1 MGVNMTYDNAS
12 YLIGVDIGGTCTDV
26 AMIDSRT
33 RRQYFFKTETVPNEV
48 EQGVVNAVSGI
59 LKRQDRRPEDCAA
72 FIHGTTLALNAVLT
86 RNGAKVGLIVTHGFG
101 DVLEVGRLQMPDPF
115 NFYTQKPRPLVRRNF
130 VCEVDERILGNG
142 RIDTP
147 LDVASVEKAA
157 EDLVN
162 KGAELLAICFINGFK
177 NPAHE
182 REAARIIRK
191 RHPSIVLSL
200 SSDIWPEI
208 REFERAM
215 VTVMNAFVTPKVAT
229 YLDRLQGHL
238 KKFGLTGPVNITT
251 SNGGM
256 LPARIVKDRPGTTLL
271 SGPASGII
279 ASTQL
284 AAACKLDN
292 IIAFDMG
299 GTSSDFAVIAKAQIP
314 YSNETRIGDL
324 PVIFPCVDMISVG
337 AGGGSIARLDNLGV
351 LKMGPES
358 AGADPG
364 PVCYGRGGAAPTTTD
379 AYLATGLLDSD
390 NFLGGRVKLDKS
402 RAVQAIADLARR
414 TKYTPD
420 EFAEGMLRVATSNLI
435 VGIGQIEGRIGIDI
449 RDFAILAYGGAGPTH
464 ACMLADELGI
474 RRVVVPLSPG
484 TFCALGSLSADFR
497 MDFVQTINAKL
508 AAPNWAQIREW
519 FAERGSH
526 AIAQLEEEK
535 DLIDSVVAIRS
546 GDARFEGQG
555 FNTEVAMSDEMLK
568 TGDSDAFLSAF
579 HARYEQLYGVV
590 QAHVPTE
597 LVNVR
602 LTIVGRRKHNPPI
615 ELVSTGAAPSPVGK
629 REIYLS
635 GKRQTVSVY
644 KRSDLGAGAS
654 LIGPCIVDQDD
665 TTTVIKQGWDAE
677 VDVYGVLHLMR
688 R

>member
-1 MGVNMTYDNAS
+1 MADDNES

-26 AMIDSRT
+26 AMINSRT
-33 RRQYFFKTETVPNEV
+33 GQEYFFKTETVPHDV
-48 EQGVVNAVSGI
+48 EQGVVNAISGI
-59 LKRQDRRPEDCAA
+59 LCRQHRRPEDCAA

-86 RNGAKVGLIVTHGFG
+86 RKGAKVGLIVTRGFG
-101 DVLEVGRLQMPDPF
+101 DILEVGRLQMPDPF

-130 VCEVDERILGNG
+130 VREVDERILGNG

-157 EDLVN
+157 DELIE

-177 NPAHE
+177 NPTHE
-182 REAARIIRK
+182 QEAARIIRE
-191 RHPSIVLSL
+191 RHPSIVPTL
-200 SSDIWPEI
+200 SSQVWPEI
-208 REFERAM
+208 REFERTM
-215 VTVMNAFVTPKVAT
+215 VTVMNAFVAPTVAS

-256 LPARIVKDRPGTTLL
+256 LPARIVRDRPGSTLL

-299 GTSSDFAVIAKAQIP
+299 GTSSDFAVIANAQIP

-337 AGGGSIARLDNLGV
+337 AGGGSIGRLDNLGV

-364 PVCYGRGGAAPTTTD
+364 PVCYSRGGTVPTTTD

-402 RAVQAIADLARR
+402 RAKQAIADLASR
-414 TKYTPD
+414 TKYAPD

-464 ACMLADELGI
+464 ACMLADEIGV
-474 RRVVVPLSPG
+474 RSVVVPVSPG

-497 MDFVQTINAKL
+497 IDFVQTINAKL
-508 AAPNWAQIREW
+508 AALNWVQIGEW
-519 FAERGSH
+519 FAERESQ

-535 DLIDSVVAIRS
+535 DLIELVFAVRS

-555 FNTEVAMSDEMLK
+555 FNTEVTMSDEMLK
-568 TGDSDAFLSAF
+568 NGDSDAFLSAF
-579 HARYEQLYGVV
+579 HARYEQLYGVA
-590 QAHVPTE
+590 QAHVPGE
-597 LVNVR
+597 LVNIR
-602 LTIVGRRKHNPPI
+602 LTVVGRRKHNPPI
-615 ELVSTGAAPSPVGK
+615 ELVARGAAPSPVGN
-629 REIYLS
+629 REIYLNE
-635 GKRQTVSVY
+635 KRQAVPVY
-644 KRSDLGAGAS
+644 KRSDLGAGAK
-654 LIGPCIVDQDD
+654 LIGPSIVDQDD
-665 TTTVIKQGWDAE
+665 TTTVIKPDWNAE
-677 VDVYGVLHLMR
+677 VDAYGVLRLMR
-688 R
+688 S